1 MAGRVD
7 TTRPAHAGRL
17 GYRPGLDGLRAI
29 GIVTVLVFHVGALAR
44 EKTLGGG
51 FLGVQVFFV
60 ISGFL
65 ITALLV
71 EEHERNSRI
80 SLGKFYARRALRLF
94 PALLAV
100 IAAAVIYAS
109 FAPRNQ
115 LHETAREALAAIF
128 YWDNW
133 FHALDVGNPTI
144 LLHTWSLSIEEQF
157 YLVWPLVLIGAYLL
171 TRSQSRREL
180 LPLGLAAA
188 AAIARAGVSLAH
200 PQSFQRLYFGTDTRA
215 DALLIGCTLA
225 LLWARGLPRRLED
238 VLTWLAIPAVA
249 GLALLMW
256 FATVPGR
263 SLYVYGLLACSLASA
278 VLIGNVVTGRP
289 ATLVRA
295 LEQPAAVFVGKIS
308 YGLYLWHYLVFWI
321 VRDYTGGW
329 SQVSRVPLELG
340 LAMAGRGHVLLRA
353 RAADRPQEGPLHTR
367 ASVTSLSSWQ
377 TAFASG

>member
-1 MAGRVD
+1 MR
-7 TTRPAHAGRL
+7 
-17 GYRPGLDGLRAI
+17 
-29 GIVTVLVFHVGALAR
+29 
-44 EKTLGGG
+44 
-51 FLGVQVFFV
+51 
-60 ISGFL
+60 S
-65 ITALLV
+65 
-71 EEHERNSRI
+71 
-80 SLGKFYARRALRLF
+80 
-94 PALLAV
+94 
-100 IAAAVIYAS
+100 
-109 FAPRNQ
+109 
-115 LHETAREALAAIF
+115 REALAAIF

-157 YLVWPLVLIGAYLL
+157 YLVWPLVLIGAFLL
-171 TRSQSRREL
+171 TRSRSRRELWL

-238 VLTWLAIPAVA
+238 VLTWLAIPAVV

-295 LEQPAAVFVGKIS
+295 LELPAAVFVGKIS

-340 LAMAGRGHVLLRA
+340 LAMAVA
-353 RAADRPQEGPLHTR
+353 
-367 ASVTSLSSWQ
+367 VTSYYVLELPIVRKKARF
-377 TAFASG
+377 TPERA

>member
-17 GYRPGLDGLRAI
+17 GYRPGLDGLRALAI
-29 GIVTVLVFHVGALAR
+29 LTVLVFHVGAFAG

-71 EEHERNSRI
+71 EEHERNGTIR
-80 SLGKFYARRALRLF
+80 LGFFYVRRALRLF
-94 PALLAV
+94 PALFAV
-100 IAAAVIYAS
+100 VAAAVIYAS
-109 FAPRNQ
+109 FAPNDQ
-115 LHETAREALAAIF
+115 LHETWREAIAAIF

-133 FHALDVGNPTI
+133 FHGLNIGNPTI

-157 YLVWPLVLIGAYLL
+157 YVVWPLLLLLVLGLAGS
-171 TRSQSRREL
+171 RWRREL
-180 LPLGLAAA
+180 WLLPLALAAA

-200 PQSFQRLYFGTDTRA
+200 PHSFQRLYFGTDTRA

-225 LLWARGLPRRLED
+225 LAWARGVPRWLERLL
-238 VLTWLAIPAVA
+238 VR
-249 GLALLMW
+249 LALPALAVLAALMW
-256 FATVPGR
+256 LATVPGR

-278 VLIGNVVTGRP
+278 VLIANAVTGRP
-289 ATLVRA
+289 ALLVRGLELPA
-295 LEQPAAVFVGKIS
+295 LVFVGKIS

-329 SQVSRVPLELG
+329 SQATRVPLELA
-340 LAMAGRGHVLLRA
+340 LATAVAVASYYVLELPIVRRKARFTPQRA
-353 RAADRPQEGPLHTR
+353 
-367 ASVTSLSSWQ
+367 
-377 TAFASG
+377 

>member
-17 GYRPGLDGLRAI
+17 GYRPGLDGLRALA
-29 GIVTVLVFHVGALAR
+29 IVTVLMFHVGAFAG

-51 FLGVQVFFV
+51 FLGVQIFFV

-71 EEHERNSRI
+71 EEHERNDGI
-80 SLGKFYARRALRLF
+80 SLGKFYVRRALRLF
-94 PALLAV
+94 PALFAAV
-100 IAAAVIYAS
+100 AVAVIYAS
-109 FAPRNQ
+109 FAPHNQ
-115 LHETAREALAAIF
+115 LHETAKEALAAVF

-133 FHALDVGNPTI
+133 FHALNVGNPTI

-157 YLVWPLVLIGAYLL
+157 YVVWPLVLLL
-171 TRSQSRREL
+171 GLAVTRKRSRREL
-180 LPLGLAAA
+180 WLLPLALAAA

-200 PQSFQRLYFGTDTRA
+200 PHSFLRLYFGTDTRA
-215 DALLIGCTLA
+215 DALLIGCTLG

-238 VLTWLAIPAVA
+238 VLAWLAVPAVVV
-249 GLALLMW
+249 LALLMW

-278 VLIGNVVTGRP
+278 VLIGNVVVGRP
-289 ATLVRA
+289 TGVVRV
-295 LEQPAAVFVGKIS
+295 LEQPSLVFVGKIS

-329 SQVSRVPLELG
+329 SQAARVPLELS
-340 LAMAGRGHVLLRA
+340 LTMAVAVVSYFVLELPIVRQKARFTPA
-353 RAADRPQEGPLHTR
+353 RA
-367 ASVTSLSSWQ
+367 
-377 TAFASG
+377 

>member
-29 GIVTVLVFHVGALAR
+29 GIVTVLVFHVGAFAR

-100 IAAAVIYAS
+100 VAAAVIYAS

-171 TRSQSRREL
+171 TRSQSRRELWL

-340 LAMAGRGHVLLRA
+340 LAMAVAVASYYVLELPIVRKKARFTPERA
-353 RAADRPQEGPLHTR
+353 
-367 ASVTSLSSWQ
+367 
-377 TAFASG
+377 

>member
-115 LHETAREALAAIF
+115 LHETAREALG
-128 YWDNW
+128 D
-133 FHALDVGNPTI
+133 LLLGQLVPRVG
-144 LLHTWSLSIEEQF
+144 
-157 YLVWPLVLIGAYLL
+157 
-171 TRSQSRREL
+171 RREPHDPSPHL
-180 LPLGLAAA
+180 VPVDRGAVLPRLAARA
-188 AAIARAGVSLAH
+188 HRRVLAHAVAVTARALAPAARPRGRCGDRPRGRQPRPPAVVPTPVLRDGH
-200 PQSFQRLYFGTDTRA
+200 ARRRAADRLHARP
-215 DALLIGCTLA
+215 ALGPRPA
-225 LLWARGLPRRLED
+225 APARGRAHVARDPGRRR
-238 VLTWLAIPAVA
+238 TRPAHVVRDRA
-249 GLALLMW
+249 
-256 FATVPGR
+256 GR

-278 VLIGNVVTGRP
+278 VLLGNVVTGRP
-289 ATLVRA
+289 ATLVR
-295 LEQPAAVFVGKIS
+295 P
-308 YGLYLWHYLVFWI
+308 
-321 VRDYTGGW
+321 W
-329 SQVSRVPLELG
+329 SSPRPSSSG
-340 LAMAGRGHVLLRA
+340 RSPTASTSGTTSSSGSSATTRGAGA
-353 RAADRPQEGPLHTR
+353 R
-367 ASVTSLSSWQ
+367 
-377 TAFASG
+377 